1 MSPSVQ
7 SCTRAAVLCRNV
19 TYGRWSKSS
28 TVPLGLTVTLLTSLC
43 SPSRRKRRNSWA
55 SCWLQDTETIS
66 QNHKYQVMLL
76 FSDVHTL
83 TISLMQSY
91 YYQKNMYSSLLVSH
105 KSGSISL
112 DLSFELRRADCLT
125 AGQRPH
131 GLYQLGKFYQNTN
144 TWVTHTGT

>member
-7 SCTRAAVLCRNV
+7 SCTRAAVLCRKV

-55 SCWLQDTETIS
+55 SCWLQDRKNQSKPQIPG
-66 QNHKYQVMLL
+66 
-76 FSDVHTL
+76 DVTVFRCRYK
-83 TISLMQSY
+83 TSLMQSY
-91 YYQKNMYSSLLVSH
+91 FYQKKMYSSLLVSH

-112 DLSFELRRADCLT
+112 DLSFELRRADRLT

-131 GLYQLGKFYQNTN
+131 GLYQLGKFCQKTN
-144 TWVTHTGT
+144 TRVTHTGT